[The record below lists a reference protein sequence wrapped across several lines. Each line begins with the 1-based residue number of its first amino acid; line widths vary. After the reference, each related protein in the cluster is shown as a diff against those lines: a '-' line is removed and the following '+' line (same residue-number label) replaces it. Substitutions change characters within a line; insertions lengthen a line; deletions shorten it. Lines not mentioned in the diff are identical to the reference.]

1 MKQLSCQYNTTQYK
15 AVRIILY
22 TQNNDNITQY
32 TAVNVDAHRTEE
44 RNHQSQVILEIMCRL
59 TMQMS
64 ENEYKKQSEL
74 GDKARR

>member
-1 MKQLSCQYNTTQYK
+1 
-15 AVRIILY
+15 VRIILY

-32 TAVNVDAHRTEE
+32 SAVNVDAYRTEE

-74 GDKARR
+74 RDKARR